1 MRETGIINRE
11 ICDALSTLG
20 HTDEI
25 IVCDA
30 GFAIPLGI
38 RTIDIS
44 LGENKPTVP
53 EVLAE
58 LKKHFSVEKVVIA
71 EETRDMMPSRFKEL
85 SEAFGNNIPV
95 DVIPHVEMRK
105 KANHV
110 KAIIRTG
117 DFSGYSNI
125 SVVSGGGDRWYV
137 EKP

>member
-1 MRETGIINRE
+1 MRETGIVNRE

-30 GFAIPLGI
+30 GFAIPLGV

-58 LKKHFSVEKVVIA
+58 LKKHFSVERLVIS
-71 EETRDMMPSRFKEL
+71 EETRKFMPSRFKEM
-85 SEAFGNNIPV
+85 SEAFGPDIPV
-95 DVIPHVEMRK
+95 DVIPHTVMRE
-105 KANHV
+105 KATRV

-117 DFSGYSNI
+117 DFSAYSNVSI
-125 SVVSGGGDRWYV
+125 VSGGGDRWYV
-137 EKP
+137 EKT